1 MYYPLRS
8 RASFEVMPD
17 KKIVGATEGQHRD
30 LVIKILINGKPIEYN
45 RSSRLPA
52 YCLIVHVP
60 LSSCPRGEVVMPS
73 RGSRHALAGKW
84 NSLNRRLGN
93 PPRSGEKV
101 REGC

>member
-30 LVIKILINGKPIEYN
+30 LVIKILINGKPLECN
-45 RSSRLPA
+45 RSSRPPA

-60 LSSCPRGEVVMPS
+60 LSSCPRREVEQLESPSGKSPTERGKGE
-73 RGSRHALAGKW
+73 G
-84 NSLNRRLGN
+84 RLLEK
-93 PPRSGEKV
+93 RSE
-101 REGC
+101 RE